1 MAGIAH
7 SSWTHVL
14 LVHDIDAG
22 QNLTIDDDDALY
34 QNADYY
40 RARHVYVST
49 LHQTLLSRIKQL
61 KLIRS
66 ETGHRFRDHIP
77 CDLRVACNV
86 THPCDPLRS
95 PPDPMRRRRGRR
107 RAPSVIQSPRANA
120 PAAMDVI
127 SIPMDVISI
136 PMDALSLVPFPP
148 LPTKLSA
155 GHQHDQ
161 RIVI

>member
-1 MAGIAH
+1 VGTETFPDPIQRGMTSLSPAMHGIAH

-34 QNADYY
+34 QNDY

-66 ETGHRFRDHIP
+66 ENGSS
-77 CDLRVACNV
+77 LQ
-86 THPCDPLRS
+86 RS
-95 PPDPMRRRRGRR
+95 
-107 RAPSVIQSPRANA
+107 
-120 PAAMDVI
+120 
-127 SIPMDVISI
+127 
-136 PMDALSLVPFPP
+136 
-148 LPTKLSA
+148 
-155 GHQHDQ
+155 
-161 RIVI
+161 

>member
-1 MAGIAH
+1 MGTETFPDPIQRGMTIASPLPCMAGIAH

-66 ETGHRFRDHIP
+66 ENGSS
-77 CDLRVACNV
+77 LQ
-86 THPCDPLRS
+86 RS
-95 PPDPMRRRRGRR
+95 
-107 RAPSVIQSPRANA
+107 
-120 PAAMDVI
+120 
-127 SIPMDVISI
+127 
-136 PMDALSLVPFPP
+136 
-148 LPTKLSA
+148 
-155 GHQHDQ
+155 
-161 RIVI
+161 

>member
-1 MAGIAH
+1 MTSLSPAMHGIAH

-34 QNADYY
+34 QNDY

-66 ETGHRFRDHIP
+66 ENGSSLQRSYS
-77 CDLRVACNV
+77 LRVACNV
-86 THPCDPLRS
+86 THQCDPLRS

-127 SIPMDVISI
+127 SIPMD
-136 PMDALSLVPFPP
+136 ALSLVPFPP